1 MLASFAVAVAVALVS
16 FSTGTGAVLTNCA
29 VCPPSLFYQGI
40 TWTLLASPGGENV
53 VDCHYSSP
61 LDPNSRP
68 TCSYREADGHLQSTN
83 TVGGPNGACPNPVA
97 VVLKQACA

>member
-1 MLASFAVAVAVALVS
+1 MLASFTVALAVTLVS

-29 VCPPSLFYQGI
+29 VCPPTLFYQGI
-40 TWTLLASPGGENV
+40 TWTLLASPGGENI

-68 TCSYREADGHLQSTN
+68 TCSYRTGT
-83 TVGGPNGACPNPVA
+83 
-97 VVLKQACA
+97 